1 MPQHVDIAIIADVI
15 IGSASIAN
23 LELLDYAA
31 LDDRGPSPNA
41 TMMPP

>member
-1 MPQHVDIAIIADVI
+1 MIWKLQAFPQHFNIAIIADVI

-31 LDDRGPSPNA
+31 LNDRSS
-41 TMMPP
+41 